1 MAKVKVISEPWHIHG
16 RNVVCFEIEFVE
28 GTVAVGMK
36 MALPLNSSIGKTAMI
51 AGIEHLYKTPGPHG
65 WGICVQNDARV
76 GLETWTELDL
86 IGKVLE
92 VVE

>member
-1 MAKVKVISEPWHIHG
+1 MAKIKVVSEPWHIHG
-16 RNVVCFEIEFVE
+16 RDTVCFEIEFIE

-36 MALPLNSSIGKTAMI
+36 MTLPPNFSLGKTVPI
-51 AGIEHLYKTPGPHG
+51 AGIEHLYKIPGPHG